1 MVTCT
6 TTLTFLH
13 ASHTTN
19 IALLSG
25 VRSVSPWIS
34 ILKRFFLARSLSSIL
49 VDGRRLGLRIGN
61 NDVLSNAI
69 SMPFDYALAF
79 MHVIKDLDS

>member
-6 TTLTFLH
+6 TVLTFLH
-13 ASHTTN
+13 ASHTKN
-19 IALLSG
+19 IALLIG

-34 ILKRFFLARSLSSIL
+34 ILRRFFLARSLSSIL

-61 NDVLSNAI
+61 NDVLTNAS
-69 SMPFDYALAF
+69 SMPLNYAFAF